1 MRVIVSSYLY
11 GCVKHTEY
19 WCVIKCFRFLMS
31 VLGEDLKKLHFYEEE
46 KGDKCNVVFLL
57 NNFIFFS

>member
-1 MRVIVSSYLY
+1 MFQIFNVSA
-11 GCVKHTEY
+11 G
-19 WCVIKCFRFLMS
+19 
-31 VLGEDLKKLHFYEEE
+31 LGEDLKKLHFYEEE